1 MNSDMEQN
9 QIFDKVVRIIHDVLE
24 NEEVVTREAT
34 LVDDLMF
41 DSVSLLYLQVAVEDE
56 FDIRFDPLTDDFTSI
71 FYSVDSLCKNIGNR

>member
-1 MNSDMEQN
+1 MEQN

-24 NEEVVTREAT
+24 SEEAVTREST

-41 DSVSLLYLQVAVEDE
+41 DSVSLLYLQVAIEDE

-71 FYSVDSLCKNIGNR
+71 FYSADSLCNNIGDR